1 VRTDPRQLHGEAF
14 DVVVVGAGLQG
25 AAIAR
30 EAAAR
35 GLRALLVDAEDVAA
49 GTSSCGSGWIQ
60 DGVPALCRPGRGSW
74 SAALRERERL
84 LRTAPHLVRPL
95 PILTPLFDDGAAPAW
110 RLQLGAWLY
119 RIAARRSTLPR
130 PRRRSASGAAAAF
143 PGLRTAGLRGAVE
156 LFDARADYARLAVE
170 TVRDAVSLGAA
181 FCSHARVAS
190 CRGGG
195 LTLVA
200 DGADVDVRC
209 REVVNAAGPDVDGV
223 RRALG
228 ADERALVETYRAAHA
243 VLPPRAGEL
252 ALCAPRPDGRVPFV
266 VPVDGGALCGAAGR
280 GGDVAG
286 GEPSA
291 VADALGSLL
300 ETAPSSGHMVSGRD
314 VWTPTSA
321 AVRALARGRRAPP
334 VVDEPIACGRLQSV
348 VEDRAAA
355 HRAVAERV
363 IAAAFGCDPAASPT
377 RSRPLPGGVG
387 PREVDDPLWW
397 RYGGRVGEVRALA
410 VGALR
415 EPLCEHRPFL
425 ACELVHAVT
434 CDGASTFADA
444 MVRRLVDVRGPCREP
459 RCLERSLG
467 VFERAGGRVTGG
479 ASPLEALPRA
489 GALSPTERS

>member
-1 VRTDPRQLHGEAF
+1 MRTDPRQLHGEAF
-14 DVVVVGAGLQG
+14 DVVVVGASLQG
-25 AAIAR
+25 AAVAR

-49 GTSSCGSGWIQ
+49 GTSSCGSGWIH
-60 DGVPALCRPGRGSW
+60 DGAPALRRPGRGSW
-74 SAALRERERL
+74 QDASRERERL
-84 LRTAPHLVRPL
+84 LRSAAHLVRPL
-95 PILTPLFDDGAAPAW
+95 PILMPVFDDGAAPLW
-110 RLQLGAWLY
+110 RLQLGAWLH
-119 RIAARRSTLPR
+119 RRAARRSTLPR
-130 PRRRSASGAAAAF
+130 PRRRSASRAVAAF

-170 TVRDAVSLGAA
+170 NVRDAASLGAA
-181 FCSHARVAS
+181 FCSYARVAS
-190 CRGGG
+190 CGPSG

-200 DGADVDVRC
+200 DGAEVDVRC
-209 REVVNAAGPDVDGV
+209 RQVVNAAGADVDAV

-228 ADERALVETYRAAHA
+228 VDERDLVHTFRAAGA
-243 VLPPRAGEL
+243 VLPPRTGEL
-252 ALCAPRPDGRVPFV
+252 ALCALLPDGRVPFV
-266 VPVDGGALCGAAGR
+266 VPEDGGARCGAAGHE
-280 GGDVAG
+280 GDEAAG
-286 GEPSA
+286 AASA

-300 ETAPSSGHMVSGRD
+300 EAAPSIEHMVSGRD
-314 VWTPTSA
+314 AWGPTSA
-321 AVRALARGRRAPP
+321 AARALARGRQAAP
-334 VVDEPIACGRLQSV
+334 VVDELIACGRLHSV
-348 VEDRAAA
+348 VQDHAAA

-363 IAAAFGCDPAASPT
+363 VAAAFGCDPDASPT

-434 CDGASTFADA
+434 CDGATTFADA

-459 RCLERSLG
+459 RCLERARG
-467 VFERAGGRVTGG
+467 VFERAGGRLTGG
-479 ASPLEALPRA
+479 ASPSEMLPRA
-489 GALSPTERS
+489 GAMSPTEHS